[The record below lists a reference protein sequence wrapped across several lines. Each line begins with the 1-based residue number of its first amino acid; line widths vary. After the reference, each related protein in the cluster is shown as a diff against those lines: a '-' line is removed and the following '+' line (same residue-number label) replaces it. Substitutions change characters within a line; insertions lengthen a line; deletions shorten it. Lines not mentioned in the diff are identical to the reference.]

1 MKKERKIKRLRKRA
15 IWPAVVEMIITET
28 IIIVLTSLICVLA
41 LFGIINTVVMQ
52 NMKESSTLVQTVNE
66 SWNTESHLA
75 LQNRLSEYTSSFS
88 DITQIILDDRSTRD
102 GNRSSHDGNK
112 SDRDTNGAPFN
123 ETSATITSHFPA
135 LEPFY
140 NEEAQR
146 LLDETGMI
154 HFIDP
159 DYSKPFET
167 LFDNIEK
174 DYKIIRHHRAIVS
187 EMSDVPGNSDSTQI
201 SDSAQSSDSA
211 RKSVFDDDFDPDDV
225 DFDFEDF
232 DDPLDFDFD
241 EDIKHPTHFLY
252 SPKYFIKSI
261 RIDKLLKNR
270 NYINW
275 ASREVTFMHT
285 ISIYKTDIPNV
296 NVCTRNVFSINAFQ
310 FSLVCFVL
318 QFFLLVIFL
327 NGVYEIKKIIT
338 LVHERRRLNQLIT
351 TDIITGGYN
360 KEYFMQK
367 AGKEINRNRR
377 KYAVVQLRLEKYR
390 NFCTAYGLHQGENL
404 LEEIYSNISNIL
416 GKKEILAHVE
426 KSDFA
431 LLLEYHS
438 SEDLNIRIKNIMNT
452 IRERSNGRHLTF
464 SAGVCQVASKN
475 DDAAQ
480 LLTFAGI
487 AIPKTPTI
495 NDEIEWFSD
504 SMKEDQ
510 VWERRI
516 EDDMEEALY
525 KHEFQVYL
533 QPKYSTKQERLSA
546 AEALVR
552 WVHPVIGFI
561 SPGKF
566 IPLFEKNGFIL
577 QLDDYM
583 LTEVARLQANWL
595 SQGKKLVPISVNVSR
610 AHFAE
615 DNLAE
620 HITYI
625 VDRFKVPHE
634 YIELELT
641 ESAFFDDKATLLNTV
656 RKLKDSGFKVSMDDF
671 GAGYSSLNSLKELPL
686 DIIKLDAEFFRSVDD
701 ITRSNLIVGETIS
714 LAKKLGMQIVAEGIE
729 TREQVDFLAQQDC
742 DLIQGFYFSKPLP
755 VSEFEER
762 AFSSSNSSNSSTNTS
777 TAPKQLN

>member
-1 MKKERKIKRLRKRA
+1 MSKKKERKIKRLRKRA

-28 IIIVLTSLICVLA
+28 IIFVLTSLICLLA

-66 SWNTESHLA
+66 SWNTESPLD

-88 DITQIILDDRSTRD
+88 DITEIILDDRSARD
-102 GNRSSHDGNK
+102 GNRSA
-112 SDRDTNGAPFN
+112 RDTNSAPFN
-123 ETSATITSHFPA
+123 GSSDTITTHFPA

-140 NEEAQR
+140 NEEAQL

-187 EMSDVPGNSDSTQI
+187 ETDDL
-201 SDSAQSSDSA
+201 A
-211 RKSVFDDDFDPDDV
+211 DDDFDPDDV

-318 QFFLLVIFL
+318 QFFLLVILL

-351 TDIITGGYN
+351 TDIITGGNN

-367 AGKEINRNRR
+367 AGREIYKNRR

-404 LEEIYSNISNIL
+404 LEEIYSNISHIL

-438 SEDLNIRIKNIMNT
+438 SDELNIRIKNIMNT
-452 IRERSNGRHLTF
+452 IRERCNGRHLTF

-533 QPKYSTKQERLSA
+533 QPKYSTKKETLSA

-656 RKLKDSGFKVSMDDF
+656 RKLKNSGFKVSMDDF

-755 VSEFEER
+755 VTEFEER
-762 AFSSSNSSNSSTNTS
+762 AFSAN
-777 TAPKQLN
+777 